1 MTGFLAEKG
10 WNGHRPVLAFVA
22 MMLANLMC
30 LAIGGA
36 VLAVMIGAEKAF
48 MFGVLPF
55 LVGAGLKS
63 ALGAAVLHLL
73 ARGRTKPA
81 A

>member
-1 MTGFLAEKG
+1 
-10 WNGHRPVLAFVA
+10 
-22 MMLANLMC
+22 
-30 LAIGGA
+30 
-36 VLAVMIGAEKAF
+36 
-48 MFGVLPF
+48 VLPF

-63 ALGAAVLHLL
+63 ALGAAILRLL